1 MSQKYGIGYLLSNGN
16 YGVTF
21 NDGTSLTKIS
31 SLPEEGTKKLFNYI
45 YYSGH
50 ETLLNSIP

>member
-16 YGVTF
+16 YGVSF

-31 SLPEEGTKKLFNYI
+31 SLPEEGAKKLFNYI